1 MGTVI
6 QTMHKAGTNCFCRIP
21 QNINASKTMQ
31 SENVSDPCVGHRLS
45 PNRDWHGAR
54 SLVQKLSA
62 SHCLPHVCKLFRI
75 PQNACLCEVWTAQP
89 GNSKN
94 LNEIARRPNHL
105 AQAGNSCIA
114 MHWQQHLALRNSWN
128 PPERCPNLPIWSLHF
143 NFIMVLLDS
152 AAHIA
157 WHNLDQLGLSRVS
170 WWTRQGGNQKKRNE
184 YEKPTEQRQELL
196 NYGPQGHRFVREP
209 LLCSLRVESTSHG
222 VWCWCC
228 TVLMW
233 KDGNKTCQNNQ
244 ENDAALDYVEHPT
257 AS

>member
-1 MGTVI
+1 MLVSVKFELLNQEARKIWMKSLGVPITLRKREI
-6 QTMHKAGTNCFCRIP
+6 RALLCIDNSILLFGIP
-21 QNINASKTMQ
+21 GI
-31 SENVSDPCVGHRLS
+31 PL
-45 PNRDWHGAR
+45 RD
-54 SLVQKLSA
+54 VQ
-62 SHCLPHVCKLFRI
+62 
-75 PQNACLCEVWTAQP
+75 
-89 GNSKN
+89 
-94 LNEIARRPNHL
+94 
-105 AQAGNSCIA
+105 
-114 MHWQQHLALRNSWN
+114 
-128 PPERCPNLPIWSLHF
+128 NLPIWSLHF

-184 YEKPTEQRQELL
+184 NEKPTEQRQELL

-222 VWCWCC
+222 VWGWCWCC